1 MGKMIELTASDGFKL
16 GAYVAEPGGKARG
29 AVVVMQEIFGVNSH
43 IKSVADGFAADGY
56 RSIAP
61 AEFDRAQRN
70 YDAGYTQ
77 PEIQAGIALM
87 QKLTWEGT
95 MLDIAASVA
104 HVKSAGKVGIVG
116 YCRGGTSTFLASAKV
131 AGLSAAVSYYA
142 GFVQNFIAEKP
153 KCPLMFHFGELDQ
166 NPSPEVGKQML
177 AANPQAKGFFYSGA
191 NHGFNCDQRP
201 SYHAESA
208 KLARERTLAF
218 FREHLG

>member
-1 MGKMIELTASDGFKL
+1 MGKTIELTASDGFKL
-16 GAYVAEPGGKARG
+16 GAYLAEPAGKARG

-43 IKSVADGFAADGY
+43 IRSVVDGFAADGY
-56 RSIAP
+56 LSIAP

-70 YDAGYTQ
+70 YESGYTQ

-87 QKLTWEGT
+87 QKLTWDGV
-95 MLDIAASVA
+95 MLDVTAAVER
-104 HVKSAGKVGIVG
+104 VKSAGKVGIVG
-116 YCRGGTSTFLASAKV
+116 YCRGGTVTFLASAKV

-153 KCPLMFHFGELDQ
+153 KCPLLFHFGELDQ
-166 NPSPEVGKQML
+166 NPSPEIGKQML
-177 AANPQAKGFFYSGA
+177 AAHPQAKGFFYAGA

-218 FREHLG
+218 FRENLG